1 MKKRWGGLGALV
13 LAVLVG
19 CTSIPQTGPVQT
31 VDFDTGFVDVDFDF
45 LPPGP
50 STGATQE
57 EILAGFIAAGTA
69 AQNNYRVAR
78 SYLTAEAGEGWNPN
92 ASVLIRGGQ
101 PTISSVSGNAL
112 QYSVPTTASVDE
124 FGRYSVSQ
132 APTPQELDFRF
143 TREGDEWRIS
153 ALPDVTVLSFTAF
166 QEAFSSY
173 RLYYYSSGYR
183 ELVADVRWFASRGEV
198 STKIVRSLLAEPSF
212 WLDQGATVSAFP
224 EGTQLALTPIPV
236 TDAVAVVDLTTQ
248 VLNANEITRQRMVAQ
263 LTASLSQVQ
272 GISYARIS
280 VNQNELVIEASSEF
294 GPSLSS
300 GRDSRLVV
308 LRDRRFGYLQ
318 GGQVQQFDGLSE
330 QVASLLPTSIFY
342 SDAFDLAALTRT
354 DGLWIVDRGQP
365 ARIVDERPGLVRPIV
380 DSCGFTWS
388 STAESTPDMVQIF
401 TRNDQATVLPLDLSQ
416 EATLVSF
423 ELARDNTR
431 LLLLVQ
437 TETGVRVLLSAVTRD
452 GDCAPISLGE
462 FVELGPLA
470 GTAVDAAWIDDQKVA
485 VVVKDSQTGAGEAVV
500 FETSGRSESL
510 GRPQRPQTL
519 VGGVGGVS
527 GLRLLTEDGSIYQ
540 PRGNGWQATGDRAS
554 VLATQ
559 R

>member
-1 MKKRWGGLGALV
+1 
-13 LAVLVG
+13 
-19 CTSIPQTGPVQT
+19 
-31 VDFDTGFVDVDFDF
+31 
-45 LPPGP
+45 
-50 STGATQE
+50 
-57 EILAGFIAAGTA
+57 
-69 AQNNYRVAR
+69 
-78 SYLTAEAGEGWNPN
+78 
-92 ASVLIRGGQ
+92 
-101 PTISSVSGNAL
+101 
-112 QYSVPTTASVDE
+112 
-124 FGRYSVSQ
+124 
-132 APTPQELDFRF
+132 
-143 TREGDEWRIS
+143 
-153 ALPDVTVLSFTAF
+153 
-166 QEAFSSY
+166 
-173 RLYYYSSGYR
+173 
-183 ELVADVRWFASRGEV
+183 
-198 STKIVRSLLAEPSF
+198 
-212 WLDQGATVSAFP
+212 
-224 EGTQLALTPIPV
+224 
-236 TDAVAVVDLTTQ
+236 
-248 VLNANEITRQRMVAQ
+248 
-263 LTASLSQVQ
+263 
-272 GISYARIS
+272 
-280 VNQNELVIEASSEF
+280 LVIEPSSEF

-330 QVASLLPTSIFY
+330 QVANLLPTNIFY

-365 ARIVDERPGLVRPIV
+365 ARIIDERPGLVRPIV

-437 TETGVRVLLSAVTRD
+437 TETGVRILLSAVTRD
-452 GDCAPISLGE
+452 GDCAPVSLGE

-500 FETSGRSESL
+500 FDTSGRSESL
-510 GRPQRPQTL
+510 GRPQRPKTL

-540 PRGNGWQATGDRAS
+540 PRGNGWQATGDRAA